1 MKERLLDLL
10 KNSKSNYYNYSV
22 SSIIVCNDGKTF
34 EGVNV
39 ETSSPSAGICAERN
53 ALFNAITNGYKKGDF
68 KEIHVMSK
76 NGVYPCFICRQALV
90 DFCSGDT
97 KIITYDIEGNTK
109 EVTLKDLIP
118 YSFSDG
124 DIV

>member
-39 ETSSPSAGICAERN
+39 ETSSPGAGICAERN

-68 KEIHVMSK
+68 KEIHVMSI

-90 DFCSGDT
+90 DFCSDET
-97 KIITYDIEGNTK
+97 KIITYDINGNTK